1 MAKSYGRVFS
11 KRRYH
16 NKRVTWVKFRYVY
29 PRSPSKRGKYLEVY
43 YRGKWQRAE
52 RYGHENRG

>member
-1 MAKSYGRVFS
+1 MAKAYGRVFS

-29 PRSPSKRGKYLEVY
+29 PRSPSKRGRYLEIY
-43 YRGKWQRAE
+43 YRGKWQRAK
-52 RYGHENRG
+52 RYGHEN